1 MFFQKSKRSSNYK
14 CTINPNSQSGSEML
28 RDIRI
33 AVKDLNKVNSNK
45 VRVVVRGRGPRR
57 NAEIFDGVKKGSYT
71 SDLPLRHATEVDVYM
86 YNR

>member
-1 MFFQKSKRSSNYK
+1 MFFEKSKRSSNYK
-14 CTINPNSQSGSEML
+14 CTLNPNSQSGSEML
-28 RDIRI
+28 KTIRT
-33 AVKDLNKVNSNK
+33 AVKDWNKGNSDK